1 MSLLPAIPLLEA
13 AHRLSDI
20 QLVELGLVTFAIGI
34 VGGMV
39 GIALGVIRLPFMTLL
54 GVDPFI
60 AAGDNLAVSF
70 LGSIGGS
77 FPHFFGGRVVWRVV
91 ILIGIPA
98 VIGAFIG
105 GRFAHLIPVW
115 GVLFIVSALV
125 LWSGALIIRRSLSE
139 LKETRL
145 TGRRPSEGARGT
157 LTRGTIIREG
167 FLGVVIGVVGGAVG
181 LALGVLR
188 MPALVAVLKMDPL
201 YAAGTN
207 LAMTVLIGAA
217 GFSGHL
223 LGGRNDWRLLASTGT
238 ASMISMFIGARLSV
252 RLAPGK
258 LRLFIGV
265 VLVTIAPVLLW
276 DAVGR
281 MA

>member
-1 MSLLPAIPLLEA
+1 MNFLPAIPLLEA
-13 AHRLSDI
+13 PSRLSDI

-39 GIALGVIRLPFMTLL
+39 GIALGVVRLPFMTLL
-54 GVDPFI
+54 GVDPLI
-60 AAGDNLAVSF
+60 AAGDNLAASF

-77 FPHFFGGRVVWRVV
+77 FPHFFGGRIVWRIV

-98 VIGAFIG
+98 VIGAFVG
-105 GRFAHLIPVW
+105 GRYAHLVPVW
-115 GVLFIVSALV
+115 AVLLIVSVLV
-125 LWSGALIIRRSLSE
+125 LWSGAFVIRRSLAE
-139 LKETRL
+139 LKVTRL

-157 LTRGTIIREG
+157 LSRSAILRES
-167 FLGVVIGVVGGAVG
+167 FLGALIGVVGGAVG

-217 GFSGHL
+217 GFTGHI

-238 ASMISMFIGARLSV
+238 ASMISMFIGARLSG

-276 DAVGR
+276 YALRR
-281 MA
+281 MV

>member
-1 MSLLPAIPLLEA
+1 MSILPAIPLLEA
-13 AHRLSDI
+13 SHRLSDI
-20 QLVELGLVTFAIGI
+20 QLVELGLATFAIGI

-39 GIALGVIRLPFMTLL
+39 GIALGVVRLPVMTLL
-54 GVDPFI
+54 GVNPLI

-77 FPHFFGGRVVWRVV
+77 FPHFFGGRIVWRVV
-91 ILIGIPA
+91 ILIGIPS

-105 GRFAHLIPVW
+105 GRFAHIVPGGAVM
-115 GVLFIVSALV
+115 FIVSALV
-125 LWSGALIIRRSLSE
+125 LWSGVLIVLRSVAE

-145 TGRRPSEGARGT
+145 TGKRPSEGAHGK
-157 LTRGTIIREG
+157 LTRGIMLREG
-167 FLGVVIGVVGGAVG
+167 FLGVLVGVIGGAVG

-238 ASMISMFIGARLSV
+238 ASIISMYIGARLSDK
-252 RLAPGK
+252 LAPGK
-258 LRLFIGV
+258 LRLLIGV
-265 VLVTIAPVLLW
+265 ILVIIAPVLLW
-276 DAVGR
+276 DAIRR